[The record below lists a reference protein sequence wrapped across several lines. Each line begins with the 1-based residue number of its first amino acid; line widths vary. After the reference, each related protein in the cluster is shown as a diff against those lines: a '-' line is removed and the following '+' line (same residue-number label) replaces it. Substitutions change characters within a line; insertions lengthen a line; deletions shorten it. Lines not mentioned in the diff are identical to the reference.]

1 MTAVA
6 SPPSARFQLRDA
18 TAGAHERLDSL
29 FAAFDL
35 ADRRAYGDFLRAQA
49 GALLPVEAALDRAG
63 AARAVDD
70 WSARRRTD
78 ALLADLAALHLAPPP
93 PVTAPEFGTDAALLG
108 GLYVLEGS
116 RLGGALLIRSVP
128 SDLPR
133 AFLTPGN
140 PAAWR
145 AFVELM
151 GERLRLSADMEA
163 AIEGAIS
170 VFAAF
175 ETSARNICGADRT

>member
-1 MTAVA
+1 M
-6 SPPSARFQLRDA
+6 LRLILSVL
-18 TAGAHERLDSL
+18 AGYVTM
-29 FAAFDL
+29 FAAVFVTFTASYRGL
-35 ADRRAYGDFLRAQA
+35 GADRAFRPGTYEVT
-49 GALLPVEAALDRAG
+49 PVWMVLSVVLG
-63 AARAVDD
+63 F
-70 WSARRRTD
+70 S
-78 ALLADLAALHLAPPP
+78 
-93 PVTAPEFGTDAALLG
+93 AALLG

-151 GERLRLSADMEA
+151 GERLRLSADVEA

-175 ETSARNICGADRT
+175 ETSARNISGADRT